1 MKNVKGVLV
10 FTAMNEFSITATL
23 DITRETCPM
32 TFVKTKLKLES
43 LERGDILE
51 VFLKEGEPIKNVP
64 RSVTD
69 EGHKVLKIEQNGEV
83 YRLLILK
90 Q

>member
-1 MKNVKGVLV
+1 
-10 FTAMNEFSITATL
+10 MNEYTITASL

-32 TFVKTKLKLES
+32 TFVKTKLKLET
-43 LERGDILE
+43 LEPGDILE
-51 VFLKEGEPIKNVP
+51 VFLKDGEPLKNVP

-69 EGHKVLKIEQNGEV
+69 EGHRILKTEQNGDI

>member
-1 MKNVKGVLV
+1 
-10 FTAMNEFSITATL
+10 MNEYTITASL

-32 TFVKTKLKLES
+32 TFVKTKLKLET
-43 LERGDILE
+43 LEAGDILE
-51 VFLKEGEPIKNVP
+51 VFLKDGEPLKNVP
-64 RSVTD
+64 RSVSD
-69 EGHKVLKIEQNGEV
+69 EGHKILKIEQNGDI